1 MSHGHDDHSHASSS
15 GAINPV
21 ALKGC
26 VYLLIGL
33 AVAAFACG
41 VLPYVI
47 LPNAGI
53 GVAVPVITIFGEP
66 LAKDKLEFL
75 GFDITNTAVALLLVD
90 IIVVA
95 IAFALRNPKRIPSGF
110 QGGFELIV
118 DYLYGV
124 TKNVVGPSDARKIF
138 PLIATFF
145 IVVLTANW
153 TKLIP
158 GFETVGALHCAEAS
172 ELVTMSGY
180 PIHTDDEDLP
190 FDGALLSNWHFLK
203 VEEGLDSGT
212 KATEEGYVECEA
224 KYFGIT
230 HHGEEED
237 HAEEGEVENATAE
250 ADAEHTEEA
259 AAEGESTEE
268 HAEETAGGEGEGTAE
283 EEHVY
288 SEAADRLVVTPFLRG
303 AATDLNFTL
312 ALAIIAMV
320 AVQYYGVQKLGLG
333 YFSKFVNLP
342 ALGNLSKKPM
352 GLMDFVVGLLEVLSE
367 LSKIISFAFRLFG
380 VIFAGGILLIVATFL
395 TGALAPAAVYGIEFF
410 IGAIQAFVFFILPL
424 VLINLAMV
432 SHHGD
437 DH

>member
-1 MSHGHDDHSHASSS
+1 MSHGHDDHGHAASS
-15 GAINPV
+15 GAVNPV

-26 VYLLIGL
+26 LYLLVGL
-33 AVAAFACG
+33 GVAALAC
-41 VLPYVI
+41 VVFPYILLPEI
-47 LPNAGI
+47 GWGI
-53 GVAVPVITIFGEP
+53 AVPVITIFGEP
-66 LAKDKLEFL
+66 LIKDTFL
-75 GFDITNTAVALLLVD
+75 GIKLTNTLIGLVLVD
-90 IIVVA
+90 II
-95 IAFALRNPKRIPSGF
+95 ILFIGLALRKPQPVPKGF

-124 TKNVVGPSDARKIF
+124 TKNVVGPKDARKIF

-153 TKLIP
+153 TKLLP
-158 GFETVGALHCAEAS
+158 GFETIGALHCAES
-172 ELVTMSGY
+172 SDLVTMSGY
-180 PIHTDDEDLP
+180 PIHAEDEDLP
-190 FDGALLSNWHFLK
+190 FEGSIFSNIYLLK
-203 VEEGLDSGT
+203 VEGGLKAGD
-212 KATEEGYVECEA
+212 KATPEGYEECEA
-224 KYFGIT
+224 KYFGVV
-230 HHGEEED
+230 
-237 HAEEGEVENATAE
+237 HAEEEAHDEETVATEGETPTGEGENAEATAE
-250 ADAEHTEEA
+250 NG
-259 AAEGESTEE
+259 EGETTEAT
-268 HAEETAGGEGEGTAE
+268 AEGGEGAAEE

-312 ALAIIAMV
+312 ALAIIAMF

-342 ALGNLSKKPM
+342 ALGNMSKKPM

-367 LSKIISFAFRLFG
+367 VSKIISFAFRLFG

>member
-1 MSHGHDDHSHASSS
+1 MSHGHDDHGHTASS
-15 GAINPV
+15 GAVNPV

-26 VYLLIGL
+26 LYLLIGL
-33 AVAAFACG
+33 GVAALACG
-41 VLPYVI
+41 VLPYVV
-47 LPNAGI
+47 LPNLGYGI
-53 GVAVPVITIFGEP
+53 AVPVITIFGEP
-66 LAKDKLEFL
+66 LFKDPLPL
-75 GFDITNTAVALLLVD
+75 VGFKVTNTLVALVLVD
-90 IIVVA
+90 IIIVA
-95 IAFALRNPKRIPSGF
+95 IAFALRNPKRVPKGF

-124 TKNVVGPSDARKIF
+124 TKNVVGQNDAKKIF

-145 IVVLTANW
+145 LVVLTANW
-153 TKLIP
+153 TKLLP
-158 GFETVGALHCAEAS
+158 GFETVGALHCAES
-172 ELVTMSGY
+172 SDLVTMSGY
-180 PIHTDDEDLP
+180 PIHADEGNLP
-190 FDGALLSNWHFLK
+190 FEGSLFSNIYALK
-203 VEEGLDSGT
+203 VEKGLDSGD
-212 KATEEGYVECEA
+212 KATDVGYEECEA
-224 KYFGIT
+224 KYFGVT
-230 HHGEEED
+230 HE
-237 HAEEGEVENATAE
+237 AE
-250 ADAEHTEEA
+250 AST
-259 AAEGESTEE
+259 AEGEGEAAP
-268 HAEETAGGEGEGTAE
+268 AEGETTGGEATTTAATHE
-283 EEHVY
+283 F

-312 ALAIIAMV
+312 ALAIIAMF

>member
-1 MSHGHDDHSHASSS
+1 MSHGHDDHGHAASS
-15 GAINPV
+15 GAVNPV

-26 VYLLIGL
+26 IYLLIGL
-33 AVAAFACG
+33 GIAALACG
-41 VLPYVI
+41 VLPYVV
-47 LPNAGI
+47 LPNLGYGI
-53 GVAVPVITIFGEP
+53 AVPVITIFGEP
-66 LAKDKLEFL
+66 LVKDTFL
-75 GFDITNTAVALLLVD
+75 GIKFTNTLVALVLVD
-90 IIVVA
+90 II
-95 IAFALRNPKRIPSGF
+95 IAVIAYTLRNPQRVPKGF

-124 TKNVVGPSDARKIF
+124 TKNVVGPKDARKIF

-145 IVVLTANW
+145 LVVLTANW
-153 TKLIP
+153 TKLLP
-158 GFETVGALHCAEAS
+158 GFETVGALHCAES
-172 ELVTMSGY
+172 SDLVTMSGY
-180 PIHTDDEDLP
+180 PIHVDEGSLP
-190 FDGALLSNWHFLK
+190 FSGSALSNIHFLK
-203 VEEGLDSGT
+203 VEKGLDSGD
-212 KATEEGYVECEA
+212 KATEAGYEECEA
-224 KYFGIT
+224 KYFGVT
-230 HHGEEED
+230 H
-237 HAEEGEVENATAE
+237 E
-250 ADAEHTEEA
+250 AS
-259 AAEGESTEE
+259 AAEGEALTTDATAPEGETTEGAQDTATEE
-268 HAEETAGGEGEGTAE
+268 THEF
-283 EEHVY
+283 

-312 ALAIIAMV
+312 ALAIIAMF

-342 ALGNLSKKPM
+342 ALGNLGKKPM

-367 LSKIISFAFRLFG
+367 VSKIISFAFRLFG

-432 SHHGD
+432 SHHAE